1 MRAHYITD
9 NPSGY
14 RWRLFPLDNS
24 ASFSLSTL
32 CLLSMLINTTLKTQR
47 KKTQLWGCNSSNAAL
62 MGALSISLK
71 CWQMKNKRWLLLAML
86 INNRPFEPGASHAP
100 IVCLEDGGC
109 RGHCDWQLGTP
120 CQQWDEVT
128 IYKPRMS
135 TAPGTDRDSNGYGV
149 LDRVVTW
156 ISPHLFSIAE
166 MSARFYFRLGT
177 FKCDRGRK
185 QVDCHCWLLIG
196 FD

>member
-14 RWRLFPLDNS
+14 RGRLFPLDNS

-47 KKTQLWGCNSSNAAL
+47 KKRAQLWGCNSSNAAL

-71 CWQMKNKRWLLLAML
+71 RWQMKNKRWLLLVML

-100 IVCLEDGGC
+100 IVCLEDGGAGGTVTGSWEHHANSGM
-109 RGHCDWQLGTP
+109 RWQSISQGWAQSLALTGTQTGMG
-120 CQQWDEVT
+120 C
-128 IYKPRMS
+128 
-135 TAPGTDRDSNGYGV
+135 
-149 LDRVVTW
+149 
-156 ISPHLFSIAE
+156 
-166 MSARFYFRLGT
+166 
-177 FKCDRGRK
+177 
-185 QVDCHCWLLIG
+185 
-196 FD
+196 